1 MRPTHCL
8 TCGYLFDVPH
18 NLLCA
23 EVKGLREQV
32 RELRDAYDAAR
43 PPALN
48 TEEPNPLN
56 GKEQGK

>member
-1 MRPTHCL
+1 MNDEKHCP

-32 RELRDAYDAAR
+32 EELTHAVSVAWAALR
-43 PPALN
+43 RGA
-48 TEEPNPLN
+48 
-56 GKEQGK
+56 Q